1 MTTRAHRV
9 LRERILVEGMKGTGK
24 TFHLLKLARYCLKQG
39 NGAVFRIVDTDD
51 SYYRMLETEFPD
63 LIPEEGGNV
72 YVYPVYEWPE
82 YVEAKNILLKEAQQ
96 GDWNV
101 IDMADNAWKAVQSYF
116 VAEVFKKDI
125 GDYFLMAR
133 KELAA
138 HGDKTAK
145 GKEARNLQPMK
156 GWTDWVVINAMY
168 DSFMLPIIY
177 KGKAH
182 LYMTTGVDVVS
193 KDDDEDTRDLY
204 GPFGV
209 KPRGQKNLAHQVHTE
224 FLFQQGDRQ
233 GKWEIT
239 TIKDRGRRQYDHAP
253 LLDLPKQYFVG
264 VVGW

>member
-1 MTTRAHRV
+1 MTTRTRRV

-24 TFHLLKLARYCLKQG
+24 SYHWLKLARYLHKQG
-39 NGAVFRIVDTDD
+39 NGVSFRCIDTDQAIE
-51 SYYRMLETEFPD
+51 RMLESEFPD

-72 YVYPVYEWPE
+72 YIYSVYEWPE
-82 YVEAKNILLKEAQQ
+82 YQEAGKILLKEAQP

-101 IDMADNAWKAVQSYF
+101 IDMADNAWKAVQTHF
-116 VAEVFKKDI
+116 VSEVWKKDP
-125 GDYFLMAR
+125 GQYFLEAR

-138 HGDKTAK
+138 RGDKTKK
-145 GKEARNLQPMK
+145 GKDATKLEVMK

-168 DSFMLPIIY
+168 DSFMLPLVY
-177 KGKAH
+177 QSKAH

-193 KDDDEDTRDLY
+193 KDDDSDTRDLY

-233 GKWEIT
+233 GRWEIT
-239 TIKDRGRRQYDHAP
+239 TIKDRGRRYYDHAP
-253 LLDLPKQYFVG
+253 LLDLVKQYFIG